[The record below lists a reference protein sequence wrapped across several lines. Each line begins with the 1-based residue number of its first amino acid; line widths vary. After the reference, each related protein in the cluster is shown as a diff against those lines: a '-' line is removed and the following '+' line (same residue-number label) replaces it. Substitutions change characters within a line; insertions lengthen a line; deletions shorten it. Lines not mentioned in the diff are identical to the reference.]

1 MSVIIIII
9 YIFSKKKNTLLT
21 FGLSKRG
28 KAAGRMSVE
37 KETKNPARQGL
48 ERGSEKRKTNCGQR
62 F

>member
-9 YIFSKKKNTLLT
+9 YIFSKKKHSLNVWTL
-21 FGLSKRG
+21 KRG